1 MSKQLHT
8 ALTQMLKMGYYANQ
22 NARSGGADYGHE
34 HAVAQVLKTTG
45 FTEVDRALFPKMT
58 KGLLKK
64 WSNGD
69 ATATAK
75 LTQMTATLPPGR
87 IIVQPAGSQGFP
99 DILVKDFGSRLI
111 ALECKSGKNGLC
123 PMWNDNVPRQ
133 NALYVLSSG
142 LADATTVFLGSDVIT
157 QGTYDLMT
165 QQEAEIA
172 AIVQKYGALM
182 SQADTYK
189 RGWVQKSR
197 KQHFQGGGAD
207 LTNYFTHSDRQR
219 CEQSALAW
227 SRT

>member
-1 MSKQLHT
+1 MSKQLHS
-8 ALTQMLKMGYYANQ
+8 ALTQMLGMGYYANQ

-34 HAVAQVLKTTG
+34 RAVAEVLVANG
-45 FTEVDRALFPKMT
+45 FTEADRGLFPKMK

-64 WSNGD
+64 WSGGD
-69 ATATAK
+69 LKAEAT
-75 LTQMTATLPPGR
+75 LTQMTQTLAPGS

-99 DILVKDFGSRLI
+99 DILVKDHGGRLI

-142 LADATTVFLGSDVIT
+142 LANATTLFLGKDVIT
-157 QGTYDLMT
+157 QSTYDLMT

-172 AIVQKYGALM
+172 AIVKKYNLLM
-182 SQADTYK
+182 SQADTHG

-197 KQHFQGGGAD
+197 KQHFQGGGAQY
-207 LTNYFTHSDRQR
+207 TNYFTHADREK
-219 CEQSALAW
+219 CEKSALKWALA
-227 SRT
+227 